1 MIQVSQLRL
10 LPGSGEEARK
20 KKTARILRLPPEKI
34 KAIQILRKSIDARR
48 KDQIL
53 EILTVAVETVLS
65 EKKEEGL
72 VKKIASKDVRMYRPV
87 IYRIP
92 EPSEKRNP
100 EGKRPVVAGFGPAG
114 IFISYLLALQGFR
127 PLVLERGYGVEER
140 KKAVET
146 FFQTGKLDERC
157 NVQFGE
163 GGAGTFSDG
172 KLNTLVKDEQGRNR
186 FVLETFVRFG
196 APEEILCEAKPHLGT
211 DLLQKIIPRIREKIR
226 ALGGE
231 IRFGSCLADLT
242 INKGMLQEVITED
255 GEKIP
260 ASALFL
266 CIGHSAR
273 DTFRMLQKRG
283 FAMEAKAFAVGV
295 RAEHLREMI
304 DQALR
309 LPKASY
315 KMTHHCRDGR
325 GVYTFCMC
333 PGGYVVNASSE
344 EGHLTVNG
352 MSYSGR
358 SGKNSNAAVVVTVSP
373 EDFGG
378 DPENPLRGIEFQ
390 QELEKKAYLEGNG
403 KIPYQRYGD
412 FKAGKESH
420 AFGKVSACCKGEY
433 TFGNL
438 RDILPDYIAEDI
450 IEGMEAFERQI
461 PGFAS
466 EDTLLSGIEGRTSCP
481 VRLLRDENYETEGIR
496 GVYPAGEGAGYAGGI
511 MSAAM
516 DGMKCAE
523 AFIRNL
529 THV

>member
-10 LPGSGEEARK
+10 LPGTGDEARK
-20 KKTARILRLPPEKI
+20 KKITRILRLPPEKI
-34 KAIQILRKSIDARR
+34 TGIRILRRSIDARR

-53 EILTVAVETVLS
+53 EIVTAAVSTTLS
-65 EKKEEGL
+65 EEKEEAL
-72 VKKIASKDVRMYRPV
+72 VKKIASKDVKMYRPV
-87 IYRIP
+87 IYSLPAQRAESI
-92 EPSEKRNP
+92 P

-114 IFISYLLALQGFR
+114 IFISYLLARQGFR

-140 KKAVET
+140 KIAVET
-146 FFQTGKLDERC
+146 FFQTGKLDECC

-172 KLNTLVKDEQGRNR
+172 KLNTLVKDAQGRNR

-196 APEEILCEAKPHLGT
+196 APEEILYEAKPHLGT
-211 DLLQKIIPRIREKIR
+211 DKLQRIIPRIREEIVD
-226 ALGGE
+226 LGGE

-242 INKGMLQEVITED
+242 VKDGFLQEVILEN

-260 ASALFL
+260 ARALFL

-273 DTFRMLQKRG
+273 DTFRMLQMRG

-304 DQALR
+304 DEALHY
-309 LPKASY
+309 PKASY

-344 EGHLTVNG
+344 EEHLTVNG

-378 DPENPLRGIEFQ
+378 DPENPLRGIAFQ
-390 QELEKKAYLEGNG
+390 QELEKKAHLEGNG
-403 KIPYQRYGD
+403 KIPYQTYGD
-412 FKAGKESH
+412 FKTGKKSPGPG
-420 AFGKVSACCKGEY
+420 AVLPCCKGDY

-438 RDILPDYIAEDI
+438 RNILPDFMAEDL
-450 IEGMEAFERQI
+450 IEGMEAFEKQI
-461 PGFAS
+461 PGFAAA
-466 EDTLLSGIEGRTSCP
+466 DTLLAGIEGRTSCP
-481 VRLLRDENYETEGIR
+481 VRILRDENYEAVGIR

-523 AFIRNL
+523 AFVNG
-529 THV
+529 TAV